1 MRTMTEPAPPDD
13 DNLDFD
19 FPPVTLQDRLGWII
33 DDLDTAADELTEDD
47 LEKLCAAV
55 RKKVDDID
63 PALPF

>member
-1 MRTMTEPAPPDD
+1 MTETMPTPDD
-13 DNLDFD
+13 DDFD
-19 FPPVTLQDRLGWII
+19 FDPVTLQDRIGWII